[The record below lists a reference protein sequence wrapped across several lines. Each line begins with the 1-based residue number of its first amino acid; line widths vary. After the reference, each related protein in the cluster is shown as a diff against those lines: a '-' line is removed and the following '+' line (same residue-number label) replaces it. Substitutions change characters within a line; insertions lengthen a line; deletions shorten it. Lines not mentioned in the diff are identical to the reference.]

1 MLKVMAN
8 NWAIAVGIN
17 NYDFLPNAPL
27 RFADRDALAMRQ
39 FLCDRAGFDA
49 EKVLLC
55 GNRAEGSKQATRA
68 VMRNILL
75 NDLKRAENADN
86 LWFFFSGHGMTG
98 TDKQDYLITV
108 DGNPDDLQETAISIH
123 FVTDRLRA
131 CKAKNIVLILDMCRD
146 ESQDSGRK
154 SVESVAVSLRQLVK
168 DREGQQGIITL
179 FSCGRGESSYEIA
192 ELEQGAFTHALLEG
206 LQQHAILKDLET
218 YLGRRVIELHQSYP
232 TATGRARKQVPL
244 LITEPGW
251 KYEEPILTNYAT
263 SADLSRLKDLALDAE
278 HNGNIDRSI
287 QLWKQVNLLATDPA
301 DCSQALN
308 QLDRMLKLSSPRAMN
323 PQPSVTKQPDV
334 ELVQLSL
341 IEFTSAKID
350 PIGNIIDRP
359 IGNAE
364 IFVEDL
370 GNNVSIIM
378 VKVPEG
384 KVLMES
390 LYLEETE
397 KTKKSQHQIRV
408 EAFYLGQTLVT
419 QSQWRAVTLL
429 PKVELELNPNPS
441 YFKGDN
447 RPVEKIDWYEANEFC
462 QRLSRKYTSHKYRLP
477 SEVEWEYSCRANTT
491 TQFYFGETLILE
503 LANYLDK
510 KKYATNKQGRYIG
523 ETTKVMSFPPNLF
536 GLYDMH
542 GNVREWCLDSGI
554 ELIKKSNHSFRFL
567 RGGCSISRPEDCR
580 SSSRHRDVPR
590 SKNYNNGFR
599 IACSLQ

>member
-1 MLKVMAN
+1 MAN

-27 RFADRDALAMRQ
+27 LFADRDALAIRQ
-39 FLCDRAGFDA
+39 FLCDQAGFDA

-55 GNRAEGSKQATRA
+55 GNRTEGSKQATRA

-98 TDKQDYLITV
+98 NDKQDYLITV
-108 DGNPDDLQETAISIH
+108 DGNPDDLKETAISIH
-123 FVTDRLRA
+123 FVIDQLRA
-131 CKAKNIVLILDMCRD
+131 CKAKNIVLILDMCRN

-154 SVESVAVSLRQLVK
+154 SVESVAVSLQQLVK
-168 DREGQQGIITL
+168 DREGQQGIITF

-206 LQQHAILKDLET
+206 LQQHSILKDLET

-232 TATGRARKQVPL
+232 NTTGRARKQIPL

-278 HNGNIDRSI
+278 HNSNIDRSI
-287 QLWKQVNLLATDPA
+287 QLWMRVNSLATDPT

-308 QLDRMLKLSSPRAMN
+308 QLDRMSKLSLPRATN
-323 PQPSVTKQPDV
+323 QQPCVTKQPTV
-334 ELVQLSL
+334 ESVQLSV
-341 IEFTSAKID
+341 IEFTSVKID
-350 PIGNIIDRP
+350 STGNIIDRP

-364 IFVEDL
+364 IFVENL
-370 GNNVSIIM
+370 SNNVSITM
-378 VKVPEG
+378 VKIPES
-384 KVLMES
+384 KVLMEF
-390 LYLEETE
+390 EREPIE
-397 KTKKSQHQIRV
+397 KTKKYQHQIRRV

-419 QSQWRAVTLL
+419 QAQWRAVTLF
-429 PKVELELNPNPS
+429 PKVEFELDPYPS

-462 QRLSRKYTSHKYRLP
+462 QRLSMKNTRNCKYRLP
-477 SEVEWEYSCRANTT
+477 SEVEWEYSCRANAM
-491 TQFYFGETLILE
+491 TQFHFGETLTLE
-503 LANYLDK
+503 VANYLDE
-510 KKYATNKQGRYIG
+510 KKYATNKQGRYIS
-523 ETTKVMSFPPNLF
+523 ETTTVMSFPPNLF

-542 GNVREWCLDSGI
+542 GNVREWCSDTGI
-554 ELIKKSNHSFRFL
+554 DLIKNNNNSFRFL
-567 RGGCSISRPEDCR
+567 RGGCSMSKPEDCC
-580 SSSRHRDVPR
+580 SSSRHRDAPR
-590 SKNYNNGFR
+590 SKNYNTALPLVIR
-599 IACSLQ
+599 YDKE